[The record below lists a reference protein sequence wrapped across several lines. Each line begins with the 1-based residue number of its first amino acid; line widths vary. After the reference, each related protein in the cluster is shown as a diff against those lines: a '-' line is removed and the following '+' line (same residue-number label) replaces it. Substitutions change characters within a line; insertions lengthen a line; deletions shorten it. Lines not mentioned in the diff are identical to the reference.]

1 MVRRQVTSSSIRVLI
16 ADDDPLFSEVVRL
29 QLTQAGLSVVA
40 EAETGDQAIYL
51 VQKLEPD
58 VAVIDIMMP
67 EMDGIEA
74 LQAIKQ
80 ARPATSVVILTAH
93 AKIGFLK
100 EALARG
106 AAAFVT
112 KGEVNLRRL
121 PETVQMVSLGEEII
135 VDMDLIREALKLNHT
150 SGPNRELELD
160 LEELTDRERAVLQL
174 IGEGLSNRDIAKSLV
189 VSESTVKSHVR
200 HLFTKLDLSDRTQAA
215 LFALRHGIAK

>member
-1 MVRRQVTSSSIRVLI
+1 MVRRQVTSSSVRVLI

-58 VAVIDIMMP
+58 VAVMDIMMP

-80 ARPATSVVILTAH
+80 ARPTTSVVILTAH

-100 EALARG
+100 EALAKG

-135 VDMDLIREALKLNHT
+135 VDMDLIREALKLNHP
-150 SGPNRELELD
+150 SRPNRELKLD
-160 LEELTDRERAVLQL
+160 LEQLTDRERAVLQL
-174 IGEGLSNRDIAKSLV
+174 IGEGLSNRDIANSLV